1 MWATI
6 TGIGH
11 IHRMM
16 EIFFCLGEG
25 GEEGWGGGKA
35 RWGGLRGEGGL
46 AHDLTLSSCLPH
58 SLLTWVCLLLL
69 TKSSDVISYRY

>member
-1 MWATI
+1 MRRV
-6 TGIGH
+6 G
-11 IHRMM
+11 R
-16 EIFFCLGEG
+16 
-25 GEEGWGGGKA
+25 GGGCGA
-35 RWGGLRGEGGL
+35 VEGVEGRGVL